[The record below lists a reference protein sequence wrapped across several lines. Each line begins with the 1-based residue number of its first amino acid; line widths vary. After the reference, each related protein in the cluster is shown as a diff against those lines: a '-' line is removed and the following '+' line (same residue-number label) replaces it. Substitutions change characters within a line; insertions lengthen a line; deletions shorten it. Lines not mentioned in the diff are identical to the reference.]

1 MLANHFDPNHKEFV
15 VRLLHISHHLFLS
28 YNLTMKIT
36 TTTISKRTQTKKIV
50 EKEVFHTQ
58 MYPYD
63 ELYSFQLMVDIQL
76 KLQKQIYLL
85 SLK

>member
-1 MLANHFDPNHKEFV
+1 
-15 VRLLHISHHLFLS
+15 
-28 YNLTMKIT
+28 MKIT